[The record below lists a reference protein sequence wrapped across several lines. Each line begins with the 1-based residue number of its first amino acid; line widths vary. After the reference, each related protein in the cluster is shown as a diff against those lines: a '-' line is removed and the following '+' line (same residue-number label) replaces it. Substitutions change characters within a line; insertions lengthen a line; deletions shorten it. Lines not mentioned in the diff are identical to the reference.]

1 LSLKFGQG
9 IRFGGRCLWQ
19 EQSDYSVSA
28 NLTIDNYVVVVT
40 AYLVKINQDSDSD
53 SSDSE
58 EADD

>member
-40 AYLVKINQDSDSD
+40 AYLVKINQDDSD